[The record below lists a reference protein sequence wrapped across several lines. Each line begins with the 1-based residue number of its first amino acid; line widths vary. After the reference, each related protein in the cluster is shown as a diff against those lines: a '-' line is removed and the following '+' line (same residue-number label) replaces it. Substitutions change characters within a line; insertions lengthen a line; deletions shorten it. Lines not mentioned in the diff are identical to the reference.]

1 VSARSWSALAVGVVF
16 GLTLCWSGMS
26 DPEVIRGALLLEQS
40 YLYLFFASAVLT
52 AAVGQALLRRLRA
65 RALLA
70 EEEIVVSRQRPER
83 RHLVGGFVFGLG
95 WGVANVCPGPI
106 ATQLGEGIPWALF
119 TLAGVV
125 VGILLFFRGGAAE
138 TEPGSD
144 AAPGSPPARP
154 QPPARI
160 REEPS
165 GAG

>member
-1 VSARSWSALAVGVVF
+1 MSARTGAALAVGVVF

-40 YLYLFFASAVLT
+40 YLFLFFASAVLT
-52 AAVGQALLRRLRA
+52 AAVGQALLRRVRA

-70 EEEIVVSRQRPER
+70 DEEIVVSRQPPER
-83 RHLVGGFVFGLG
+83 RHLLGGFVFGVG

-119 TLAGVV
+119 TMTGVV
-125 VGILLFFRGGAAE
+125 IGMLIFFRRGEKE
-138 TEPGSD
+138 TEPASD
-144 AAPGSPPARP
+144 GPGRLSARP
-154 QPPARI
+154 QPRAPI

-165 GAG
+165 GVG

>member
-1 VSARSWSALAVGVVF
+1 VTAGRGAALAVGVVF

-40 YLYLFFASAVLT
+40 YLFLFFASAVLT
-52 AAVGQALLRRLRA
+52 AAVGQALLRRVRA

-70 EEEIVVSRQRPER
+70 DEEIVVSRQQPER
-83 RHLVGGFVFGLG
+83 RHVVGGFVFGLG

-119 TLAGVV
+119 TMTGVV
-125 VGILLFFRGGAAE
+125 VGILIFFRRGEKE
-138 TEPGSD
+138 TEPASD
-144 AAPGSPPARP
+144 GHEKQSARP
-154 QPPARI
+154 QPRPRI

-165 GAG
+165 GVG